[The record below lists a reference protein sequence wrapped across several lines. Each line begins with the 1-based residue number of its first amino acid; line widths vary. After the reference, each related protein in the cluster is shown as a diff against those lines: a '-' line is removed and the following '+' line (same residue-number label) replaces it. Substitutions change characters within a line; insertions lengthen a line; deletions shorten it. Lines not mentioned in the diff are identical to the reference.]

1 MVGAEE
7 PRILSPLSWAGRSPE
22 IQNVIGRDEQ
32 SSILNHLLSA
42 LPLNFALLVLGNTGS
57 IVYGITDISATK
69 DVDVGIVVLGRRR
82 SVASYEEVLELV
94 KALGVEIV
102 RQPEDQSWVQ
112 IRVTVHDA
120 TRQVDLIRGK
130 DRDRP
135 NGTFIER
142 KIVEAAAKAASQRG
156 RLLIPTLTDLVV
168 MKAWAAVDQE
178 RHLAK
183 ASGNPE
189 YHRQRLRAY
198 TDDARRIADFALKR
212 SELATKRV
220 DELLGL
226 MRPQRRTQVR
236 RILVSVGVVA

>member
-7 PRILSPLSWAGRSPE
+7 PRILSPLAWAGRSPE
-22 IQNVIGRDEQ
+22 IQNVIGRVEQ
-32 SSILNHLLSA
+32 SSILDHLLSA
-42 LPLNFALLVLGNTGS
+42 LPVDFALLVLGNTGS

-69 DVDVGIVVLGRRR
+69 DVDVSIVVLGRTR
-82 SVASYEEVLELV
+82 SVASHEDVLELV
-94 KALGVEIV
+94 KTLGVPIV
-102 RQPEDQSWVQ
+102 RRPEDQSWVQ
-112 IRVTVHDA
+112 IRVTVRDA

-142 KIVEAAAKAASQRG
+142 KIIEAVAKAANQKG

-178 RHLAK
+178 RHLAR

-198 TDDARRIADFALKR
+198 TDDARRITDFALKR
-212 SELATKRV
+212 SELAIKRV
-220 DELLGL
+220 DELLDL
-226 MRPQRRTQVR
+226 MRPLRRTQVR
-236 RILVSVGVVA
+236 RILVSVGVV